1 MMRQHVLPADRAR
14 ASVRDPQ
21 LVRPDWTV
29 GRPRDP
35 RLLWL
40 DRNENTDP
48 ELVAVTQRVLA
59 EVDQTAIYTYPECAP
74 LYTKLGAYL
83 GVAPDHLL
91 LTAGSD
97 GGIRSMFE
105 AFVDPGDVVVHT
117 LPTFAMYAVYARMY
131 GARAVQLDYWPS
143 DGGPSLTVD
152 RFVTRI
158 HESRPKMVCLPNP
171 DSPTGTVFVPGEL
184 RQIIE
189 AAGEVDAVI
198 LIDEAYH
205 PFYQHTA
212 LPWVEQYPHLAIAR
226 TFAKAWGLAGLR
238 VGYVVAQPALVSL
251 LHKVRPMYEV
261 NTLAVAAI
269 ERMLDHAAD
278 MEASVRRLL
287 AGRDAFLSAMRGL
300 GFRTLRTHGNFLH
313 VGFGDHARAVHAALQ
328 DLVLYRRD
336 FSEPCLQGFSRFSA
350 TTEAGFQPVIDRIR
364 QTVSAERHEW
374 PPTADPSRLR

>member
-1 MMRQHVLPADRAR
+1 MMRQHALPADRAR
-14 ASVRDPQ
+14 ASVRDPL

-48 ELVAVTQRVLA
+48 ELVAITRRVLGEMGEA
-59 EVDQTAIYTYPECAP
+59 AIYTYPECAP
-74 LYTKLGAYL
+74 LYTKLARYL
-83 GVAPDHLL
+83 GVPPDHLL

-131 GARAVQLDYWPS
+131 GARTVHLDYGRDD
-143 DGGPSLTVD
+143 DGPALTVE
-152 RFVTRI
+152 RFVTAI
-158 HESRPKMVCLPNP
+158 HDSRPKMVCLPNP
-171 DSPTGTVFVPGEL
+171 DSPTGTVFAPGDL
-184 RQIIE
+184 RKIIE
-189 AAGEVDAVI
+189 AAGEEGAVI

-205 PFYQHTA
+205 PFYEQTA
-212 LPWVEQYPHLAIAR
+212 LPWVAQYPHLVIAR

-238 VGYVVAQPALVSL
+238 IGYVIGQPAVVSL

-261 NTLAVAAI
+261 NTVAVAVI
-269 ERMLDHAAD
+269 ERMLDHAGD
-278 MEASVRRLL
+278 MEASVRRIL

-300 GFRTLRTHGNFLH
+300 GFRTLRSHGNFLH
-313 VGFGDHARAVHAALQ
+313 VAFGANARALHAALEN
-328 DLVLYRRD
+328 LVLYRKD

-350 TTEAGFQPVIDRIR
+350 TTVAGFQPVIDRIR
-364 QTVSAERHEW
+364 ETVSA
-374 PPTADPSRLR
+374 